1 MKDKRVQNFMWSLG
15 YSGFFGVSSEG
26 LSGGLALFWLQ
37 PYSVQLKGL
46 NSRCIDVVISTENGD
61 TWCSSFV
68 YGEPKRDKRHDFCDF
83 LRRLKPQWKGPWCW
97 KYALKALI
105 NVLLFIFLFRN

>member
-1 MKDKRVQNFMWSLG
+1 MKDKSVQNFIWSLG

-46 NSRCIDVVISTENGD
+46 NS
-61 TWCSSFV
+61 
-68 YGEPKRDKRHDFCDF
+68 
-83 LRRLKPQWKGPWCW
+83 
-97 KYALKALI
+97 
-105 NVLLFIFLFRN
+105 